1 MSAVHEDEV
10 IAIKDIFALPPIILP
25 KVRLSAILE
34 LLRDRVNKY
43 YMPSSN
49 GRVQYNSKPEYDR
62 IAHPDHPD
70 MPNIHPIV
78 DCSGYYCLDR
88 GMGQQ
93 LPIFFNLNIGPFQ
106 IIINLS
112 TEKTIIRRNDVGH
125 AEPFVEWKDSDEQT
139 IPLVPEELK
148 NIIDMYG

>member
-1 MSAVHEDEV
+1 
-10 IAIKDIFALPPIILP
+10 
-25 KVRLSAILE
+25 
-34 LLRDRVNKY
+34 
-43 YMPSSN
+43 
-49 GRVQYNSKPEYDR
+49 
-62 IAHPDHPD
+62 
-70 MPNIHPIV
+70 MPNIHPVV

-88 GMGQQ
+88 GMGQR

-125 AEPFVEWKDSDEQT
+125 AEPFVEWKDCEEQT

-148 NIIDMYG
+148 NIIDIYG